1 MDEKEYRMY
10 ILSGDTTLHS
20 EFTSDDIM
28 DSAIDL
34 LESDSISDMLMQ
46 VIDGLNNDTLSDQ
59 NWYILFHKDDYMT
72 VLSNFP
78 NQMVDAEEPDKP
90 DGHW

>member
-1 MDEKEYRMY
+1 MEEKEYRLY

-20 EFTSDDIM
+20 EFITDDIM
-28 DSAIDL
+28 DSAIDQ
-34 LESDSISDMLMQ
+34 LESDTLEEMLMQ
-46 VIDGLNNDTLSDQ
+46 VIDGLNNDTLSAQ
-59 NWYILFHKDDYMT
+59 NWYILYHKSDYMT

-78 NQMVDAEEPDKP
+78 TQMVDAEEEEKP

>member
-1 MDEKEYRMY
+1 MAEGFRLY
-10 ILSGDTTLHS
+10 ILDGNTTLHS
-20 EFTSDDIM
+20 EFMTDYIM
-28 DSAIDL
+28 DSAIDM
-34 LESDSISDMLMQ
+34 LEIYSINEMLML
-46 VIDGLNNDTLSDQ
+46 VIDGLNNGTLSDM
-59 NWYILFHKDDYMT
+59 NWYVLYHKSDYMT

>member
-1 MDEKEYRMY
+1 MEEKEYRMY
-10 ILSGDTTLHS
+10 ILSGDTTLDS

-28 DSAIDL
+28 DCAIDQ
-34 LESDSISDMLMQ
+34 LESDSISEMLMQ

-72 VLSNFP
+72 VLSNLP
-78 NQMVDAEEPDKP
+78 TQMIDPEVEDKP

>member
-1 MDEKEYRMY
+1 MEEKEYRLY
-10 ILSGDTTLHS
+10 ILSGDTTLDS

-34 LESDSISDMLMQ
+34 LESDSISEMLML

-72 VLSNFP
+72 VLSNLP
-78 NQMVDAEEPDKP
+78 VQMIEVEQPDKP